1 MNPRVLA
8 ALRDGAAM
16 EDDDDAAEETRRLL
30 GVLDAFHTEAAG
42 DAEAVAAV
50 DDAEGL
56 SALLVARLD
65 AVAGEGAEEKKQL
78 LKLLRY
84 LLDMD
89 DKSLT
94 EHVPKMEEGA
104 RILLPSLLS
113 DLGGQTGPDKVH
125 MEDGVAEETNAQA
138 SKTSQLQLRPPP
150 SPPAGMHP
158 PQLPVRLRVRVPMT
172 AAAGRDISGD
182 RWRGYLRVAY
192 RHAIDRRDLVLRP

>member
-1 MNPRVLA
+1 MRTSVHVQVLA
-8 ALRDGAAM
+8 ALREGAAM
-16 EDDDDAAEETRRLL
+16 EEDDDAAEETRRLL
-30 GVLDAFHTEAAG
+30 SVLDAFDIEAAG

-50 DDAEGL
+50 EDAEGL

-89 DKSLT
+89 EKSLT

-113 DLGGQTGPDKVH
+113 DLGGQTGPDRAGLHV
-125 MEDGVAEETNAQA
+125 EDGVAQDTHAQA

-158 PQLPVRLRVRVPMT
+158 PQLPVMLR
-172 AAAGRDISGD
+172 I
-182 RWRGYLRVAY
+182 
-192 RHAIDRRDLVLRP
+192 